1 VRFSLQLL
9 PEQSTDELLDV
20 IALADEL
27 GFHGCYGADEIYHK
41 DMWLILAAAAARTA
55 QIRLGPCVSPIFMR
69 DPTHVAQ
76 LAATLDEL
84 SRGRAEIVY
93 GIGNLAMLDQYGIPW
108 QGTRPLARL
117 REAHAVMRSLLDERS
132 VDFAGDFY
140 RYSGVF
146 TTAQPV
152 QEHLPIKIGAMGGP
166 RSMELAGEIA
176 DGMFTACAYS
186 TEAIGYAIS
195 HTRLGAEKAGRDPGA
210 LDIADNVL
218 GAIGPD
224 GTAARRA
231 ARVLAAFY
239 IPSMPA
245 GLLERHGLTRDELAP
260 VIDAFAEGDV
270 DRALKLTPDDVVD
283 TLLVAGTPDDWIDR
297 LRAIQ
302 ATGLEHVLL
311 SFADPFTVRAWSG
324 QELELVPD
332 LAGQLRLVH
341 DEVLPAFG
349 AA

>member
-9 PEQSTDELLDV
+9 PEQPVDELLDV
-20 IALADEL
+20 IALADTL
-27 GFHGCYGADEIYHK
+27 GFHGCYGADETYHK
-41 DMWLILAAAAARTA
+41 DIWLILAAAATRTK
-55 QIRLGPCVSPIFMR
+55 QIRLGPCVSPIFLR

-84 SRGRAEIVY
+84 SQGRAEIVY

-117 REAHAVMRSLLDERS
+117 REAHAVMRAVLDEGA

-140 RYSGVF
+140 RYSGLF
-146 TTAQPV
+146 TAARAV
-152 QEHLPIKIGAMGGP
+152 QERLPIKVGAMGGP

-186 TEAIGYAIS
+186 PHAISYAIS
-195 HTRLGAEKAGRDPGA
+195 HTQQGAQSAGRDPRT

-224 GTAARRA
+224 GPAARRA

-239 IPSMPA
+239 IPSMPEP
-245 GLLERHGLTRDELAP
+245 LLERHGLSREALQP
-260 VIDAFAEGDV
+260 VIDAFAAGDTE
-270 DRALKLTPDDVVD
+270 RALNLTPDAVVD
-283 TLLVAGTPDDWIDR
+283 RLVVAGTPDDWIEQ
-297 LRAIQ
+297 LQAIK

-324 QELELVPD
+324 HHPDHVPD
-332 LAGQLRLVH
+332 LAAQVRLVH
-341 DEVLPAFG
+341 DEVLPAFN
-349 AA
+349 

>member
-9 PEQSTDELLDV
+9 PEQPVDELLDV
-20 IALADEL
+20 IALADTL

-41 DMWLILAAAAARTA
+41 DMWLILAAAATRTT
-55 QIRLGPCVSPIFMR
+55 QIRLGPCVSPIFLR

-108 QGTRPLARL
+108 QGTRPLRRL
-117 REAHAVMRSLLDERS
+117 REAHAVMRAVLDEGTI
-132 VDFAGDFY
+132 DFAGDFY

-146 TTAQPV
+146 TTARPA
-152 QEHLPIKIGAMGGP
+152 QERLPIKIGAMGGP

-186 TEAIGYAIS
+186 QEAIGYAIA
-195 HTRLGAEKAGRDPGA
+195 HTRQGAQSAGRDPST

-224 GTAARRA
+224 GPAARAA
-231 ARVLAAFY
+231 ARVLATFY

-245 GLLERHGLTRDELAP
+245 RLLERHGLTREALEP
-260 VIDAFAEGDV
+260 VIDAFATGDV
-270 DRALKLTPDDVVD
+270 ERALNVTPDEVVD
-283 TLLVAGTPDDWIDR
+283 RLVVAGTPDDWIEQ
-297 LRAIQ
+297 LEAIR
-302 ATGLEHVLL
+302 ATGLEHVLV

-324 QELELVPD
+324 RHPEHVPD
-332 LAGQLRLVH
+332 LATQIRLVH
-341 DEVLPAFG
+341 DEVLPAFR
-349 AA
+349 

>member
-1 VRFSLQLL
+1 MRFSLQLL
-9 PEQSTDELLDV
+9 PEQPADELLDV

-41 DMWLILAAAAARTA
+41 DMWLILAAAATRTKR
-55 QIRLGPCVSPIFMR
+55 IRLGPCVSPIFMR

-84 SRGRAEIVY
+84 SKGRAEIVY
-93 GIGNLAMLDQYGIPW
+93 GIGNLAMLDQYEIPW
-108 QGTRPLARL
+108 KGTRPLARL
-117 REAHAVMRSLLDERS
+117 REAHTVMRAVLDERA
-132 VDFAGDFY
+132 VEFAGDFY

-146 TTAQPV
+146 TMAQPV
-152 QEHLPIKIGAMGGP
+152 QERLPIKIGAMGGP

-186 TEAIGYAIS
+186 PEAIGYAIS
-195 HTRLGAEKAGRDPGA
+195 HTRQGAEKAGRDPDA
-210 LDIADNVL
+210 LDISDNVL

-224 GTAARRA
+224 GPAARRA

-239 IPSMPA
+239 IPSMPE
-245 GLLERHGLTRDELAP
+245 GLLQRHGLTREELQP
-260 VIDAFAEGDV
+260 VIDAFAAGDTE
-270 DRALKLTPDDVVD
+270 RALELTPDEVVD
-283 TLLVAGTPDDWIDR
+283 QLVVAGTPEEWIDQVE
-297 LRAIQ
+297 AIR

-311 SFADPFTVRAWSG
+311 SFADPFTVRTWSG
-324 QELELVPD
+324 REAGEVPD
-332 LAGQLRLVH
+332 LASQIRLFH

-349 AA
+349 